1 MPRTVRRTA
10 SVLIVVAGML
20 ASLLLALGQAPAAD
34 AAASAGRV
42 RGYVVAP
49 HGATPPLKVSWFT
62 TGWTYLGS
70 RAVSRGGAY
79 SLSLPAGTYRLQF
92 ADKRPSYDVTKLA
105 TTDATVVVRSAHT
118 TVKNVHMQ
126 RGSAIT
132 GTVRTGSKP
141 GSKATVIAA
150 SKDERSFSTVA
161 NARGQFAIGGLP
173 PGSYSVFT
181 YDHKKTYIGKSTFV
195 RKVEPGH
202 PANVGIHLT
211 KRAGGLLV
219 DLYAGDR
226 PISRTVVVTAVSKS
240 TGQFWTTTARNG
252 TAVFQ
257 GLYPG
262 RYRLVAPG
270 YGDFLGRTGDIAN
283 GQVRPGRTAFGSFRL
298 TQHGGS
304 FTGRLVAGDDDS
316 PVGRA
321 TVRLYDARGA
331 IIAAATTAADGTF
344 RIGGRLGTTKGISLV
359 AFDSAHLGTFDTL
372 AVRALSIKAGQTKR
386 LGDIVLPTLP
396 SAAVSGYVVDASN
409 KAITLAGATVQL
421 LDARNVVIATTTSD
435 DDGGFLMDKRLAA
448 QSGVTVVVQPGGT
461 SDYLGDPA
469 TRCEY
474 TSSKHGG
481 IVLETDVERDLGPVG
496 MIRKARGTCL
506 APIGDPVT
514 H

>member
-10 SVLIVVAGML
+10 GALVAVAGLL
-20 ASLLLALGQAPAAD
+20 ASALLVLAPAPSAD
-34 AAASAGRV
+34 AASTGRI
-42 RGYVVAP
+42 RGYVVSSD
-49 HGATPPLKVSWFT
+49 GSTPPLRVSWFT
-62 TGWTYLGS
+62 TDWTYLGS

-79 SLSLPAGTYRLQF
+79 SLSVPAGTYRLQF

-105 TTDATVVVRSAHT
+105 TTDATVIVRSAHT
-118 TVKNVHMQ
+118 TVKNVRMQ

-150 SKDERSFSTVA
+150 SKDQRSFSTVA

-181 YDHKKTYIGKSTFV
+181 YDHKRTYVGKSTFV

-202 PANVGIHLT
+202 PQNVGIHLT

-219 DLYAGDR
+219 DLYAGDEAV
-226 PISRTVVVTAVSKS
+226 SGTVMVTAVSKS
-240 TGQFWTTTARNG
+240 TGQFWTTKARNG

-298 TQHGGS
+298 TEHGGS

-321 TVRLYDARGA
+321 TVRLYDVGGA
-331 IIAAATTAADGTF
+331 IIAVATTAADGTF
-344 RIGGRLGTTKGISLV
+344 HIGGGLGTTKGISLV
-359 AFDSAHLGTFDTL
+359 AFDSARLGTFDTL
-372 AVRALSIKAGQTKR
+372 TVPALSIKAGQTKP

-421 LDARNVVIATTTSD
+421 LNARNVVIATTTSD
-435 DDGGFLMDKRLAA
+435 ADGGFLMDRRLTA
-448 QSGVTVVVQPGGT
+448 QGGVTIVVQPGGT
-461 SDYLGDPA
+461 TDYLGDPA

-496 MIRKARGTCL
+496 MIRKPRGTCL
-506 APIGDPVT
+506 APVGDPIT

>member
-1 MPRTVRRTA
+1 MPGTAPRTA

-20 ASLLLALGQAPAAD
+20 ASLLISLGQAPAAD

-42 RGYVVAP
+42 RGYVLAP
-49 HGATPPLKVSWFT
+49 HGARPLLKVSWFT
-62 TGWTYLGS
+62 ADWTYLGS

-105 TTDATVVVRSAHT
+105 TTDATVVVRPART
-118 TVKNVHMQ
+118 AVKNVRMQ

-132 GTVRTGSKP
+132 GTVRTGGKP

-150 SKDERSFSTVA
+150 SKDERSFATVA
-161 NARGQFAIGGLP
+161 NAQGQFAIGGLP
-173 PGSYSVFT
+173 RGSYSVFT
-181 YDHKKTYIGKSTFV
+181 YDHKKTYVGKSTFV
-195 RKVEPGH
+195 RRIGPGQ
-202 PANVGIHLT
+202 PQNVAVHLT

-226 PISRTVVVTAVSKS
+226 AVGGTVVVTAVSKV
-240 TGQFWTTTARNG
+240 TGQFWTTKARGG

-270 YGDFLGRTGDIAN
+270 YGDFLGRTGDVAN

-304 FTGRLVAGDDDS
+304 FTGRLVAADDDS

-321 TVRLYDARGA
+321 TVRLYDAGGA

-344 RIGGRLGTTKGISLV
+344 RVGGRLATSKGISLV
-359 AFDSAHLGTFDTL
+359 AFDSAHLGLFDTL
-372 AVRALSIKAGQTKR
+372 TVPALSIKAGQTKR
-386 LGDIVLPTLP
+386 LGDLVLPTLP

-409 KAITLAGATVQL
+409 KAIRLAGATVRL
-421 LDARNVVIATTTSD
+421 LDARDVVIATTTSD
-435 DDGGFLMDKRLAA
+435 DDGGFLMDERLAA
-448 QSGVTVVVQPGGT
+448 QSGVTILVQPGGT

-474 TSSKHGG
+474 TSTKHGG

-496 MIRKARGTCL
+496 MTRKARGTCL